1 MNKKK
6 KRKNMSKFKRFLLIY
21 SGILAAAMIICWSVL
36 YVFIKDYE
44 QGRPTYAMDKIT
56 KKFTADNVEK
66 LLNDSGV
73 KANEFETNEKVAEYL
88 KGKLGTE
95 QITYKKKNR
104 EYSES
109 NPVYEIRSD
118 IHWFVFFHHPALL

>member
-6 KRKNMSKFKRFLLIY
+6 KRKNMSKFKRFFLIY

-104 EYSES
+104 NIQNQILYM
-109 NPVYEIRSD
+109 
-118 IHWFVFFHHPALL
+118 

>member
-66 LLNDSGV
+66 LLNELMNLRRMRKLQSI
-73 KANEFETNEKVAEYL
+73 L
-88 KGKLGTE
+88 KENLALSRLHIKRKTGNIQN
-95 QITYKKKNR
+95 QILYM
-104 EYSES
+104 
-109 NPVYEIRSD
+109 
-118 IHWFVFFHHPALL
+118 